1 MTPQYMSTAKKLA
14 ILDNDALGQFAEA
27 NKNDAMMLAM
37 AMSEKARRDAIKA
50 DQMAQAAPMGMQPT
64 VKEQKVAELRQ
75 QAGLTALPAPTM
87 EAMGTRA
94 AKGGIMTYAGGGFTN
109 AQIIEMVRKEAAKRG
124 INPDTAERILRIEN
138 SKLDPKASPKTSTA
152 FGLFQTTDD
161 TWDLVGGDPKKKDSV
176 EEQIRVGLNLIQ
188 DNDTKLGDRLGR
200 QPTPSESYAA
210 HFFGLG
216 NALKVLNA
224 EPGTKIEDILVG
236 EEGKAAIK
244 ANKELLAGKT
254 AGDVI
259 GAFTQKMGVEPAKEE
274 VPAYLSAASVPT
286 AEGIAREQAQ
296 AAQNIA
302 AERAR
307 VEGLPVGER
316 LLGAGEAGLSALTGA
331 ASIPVAGAMAL
342 FGPRQEGESAEQAFA
357 RRAEAMTFAP
367 RTAEGQRQLK
377 EFGKAIEETKLPP
390 VLPGVMGTA
399 GTTPARRGA
408 ISDAAFLAGKADE
421 AQAAVGA
428 AQRAATPALQSPQ
441 AAARSAKQRAAAQQA
456 QAELSASERVL
467 GTTPRELAEARAE
480 QAAAI
485 KASQSYRSARERQ
498 QLQNEI
504 AAGDARLRALGVD
517 TKEPPVQ
524 RQPRNLVMEAQETA
538 TRARLSP
545 LEQKVRGL
553 QGILDEKK
561 QNLAPTAADVLAA
574 EQRAEAAARATRQAQ
589 EKAAAALPEAQRRAA
604 GAMSAA
610 DEAVARAAQAP
621 GQQLVMPVVT
631 PTAALAGP
639 KPEGGI
645 RDLAKGTAAPIA
657 AMTPDEQAGLASQTA
672 AFARGEEPDFEVG
685 DPAVLGEQFVK
696 NLPKEEQEGLR
707 GLLGKLDNDFYLS
720 LGIGLLSQPDFGQGL
735 AYGTQLYMTRKD
747 AKTKAEAKAKE
758 TASEIAERE
767 ARTEYARAQ
776 TDVLRSG
783 QRQRQAA
790 LEQARKEYE
799 DWVSSVEGI
808 TATAAQKEAKR
819 GQLQRQYLGQ
829 YGLTPLGMSVQSSS
843 LMPGFKLLGQ
853 D

>member
-1 MTPQYMSTAKKLA
+1 MSTAKKLA
-14 ILDNDALGQFAEA
+14 ILDNDALGQFAET

-94 AKGGIMTYAGGGFTN
+94 AKGGIMTYAGGGFTDE
-109 AQIIEMVRKEAAKRG
+109 QILNKVRAEAARRG
-124 INPDTAERILRIEN
+124 LNPDTVLGILRAEN
-138 SKLDPKASPKTSTA
+138 AKLDPTASPETSSA
-152 FGLFQTTDD
+152 FGLFQTTEA
-161 TWDLVGGDPKKKDSV
+161 TWKAMGGDPKNKTDV
-176 EEQIRVGLNLIQ
+176 DEQIRVGLDLIQ
-188 DNDTKLGDRLGR
+188 DNDTKLGDALGR
-200 QPTPSESYAA
+200 QPTPTESYTA
-210 HFFGLG
+210 HVVGLG
-216 NALKVLNA
+216 KAIQMGQAAPDAKV
-224 EPGTKIEDILVG
+224 EDILG
-236 EEGKAAIK
+236 EAAVK
-244 ANKELLAGKT
+244 ANPTLFKGKT
-254 AGDVI
+254 VAQATDILGQKVGAGAPEDR
-259 GAFTQKMGVEPAKEE
+259 T
-274 VPAYLSAASVPT
+274 PAYLRQATVPT

-296 AAQNIA
+296 TAQNIA

-367 RTAEGQRQLK
+367 RTAEGQRQLR

-421 AQAAVGA
+421 AQAAAAA

-456 QAELSASERVL
+456 EAELSASERVL
-467 GTTPRELAEARAE
+467 GTTPRELAAAEADLAATAAQAARGSRDATTQRRLANIQSELDARA
-480 QAAAI
+480 
-485 KASQSYRSARERQ
+485 
-498 QLQNEI
+498 
-504 AAGDARLRALGVD
+504 RATGVRPIGA
-517 TKEPPVQ
+517 EPVQ
-524 RQPRNLVMEAQETA
+524 RQPRNLVMEAQERLA
-538 TRARLSP
+538 QAAQERLSP

-589 EKAAAALPEAQRRAA
+589 ERAAAALPEAQRRAA

-685 DPAVLGEQFVK
+685 DPSVLGEQFVK

-776 TDVLRSG
+776 TKVLESG
-783 QRQRQAA
+783 DRNR
-790 LEQARKEYE
+790 
-799 DWVSSVEGI
+799 
-808 TATAAQKEAKR
+808 ATALKMAQDAYEEWVKDFGKEGGALANQTDKAAKLA
-819 GQLQRQYLGQ
+819 QLQRAMLAEF
-829 YGLTPLGMSVQSSS
+829 GLTPRGMGVQSSS

>member
-1 MTPQYMSTAKKLA
+1 L
-14 ILDNDALGQFAEA
+14 
-27 NKNDAMMLAM
+27 
-37 AMSEKARRDAIKA
+37 
-50 DQMAQAAPMGMQPT
+50 
-64 VKEQKVAELRQ
+64 
-75 QAGLTALPAPTM
+75 
-87 EAMGTRA
+87 
-94 AKGGIMTYAGGGFTN
+94 
-109 AQIIEMVRKEAAKRG
+109 
-124 INPDTAERILRIEN
+124 
-138 SKLDPKASPKTSTA
+138 
-152 FGLFQTTDD
+152 
-161 TWDLVGGDPKKKDSV
+161 
-176 EEQIRVGLNLIQ
+176 
-188 DNDTKLGDRLGR
+188 
-200 QPTPSESYAA
+200 
-210 HFFGLG
+210 
-216 NALKVLNA
+216 
-224 EPGTKIEDILVG
+224 
-236 EEGKAAIK
+236 
-244 ANKELLAGKT
+244 
-254 AGDVI
+254 
-259 GAFTQKMGVEPAKEE
+259 
-274 VPAYLSAASVPT
+274 
-286 AEGIAREQAQ
+286 
-296 AAQNIA
+296 
-302 AERAR
+302 
-307 VEGLPVGER
+307 
-316 LLGAGEAGLSALTGA
+316 
-331 ASIPVAGAMAL
+331 
-342 FGPRQEGESAEQAFA
+342 EQAFA

-428 AQRAATPALQSPQ
+428 AQRAATPALPSPQ
-441 AAARSAKQRAAAQQA
+441 AAKRRAAAQQA

-485 KASQSYRSARERQ
+485 KASQDYRFARETQ
-498 QLQNEI
+498 QLQNEL
-504 AAGDARLRALGVD
+504 AAKYARLRALGVD

-553 QGILDEKK
+553 QGILDEKTK
-561 QNLAPTAADVLAA
+561 DLTPTAGDRLAA
-574 EQRAEAAARATRQAQ
+574 EQRVNAADRARLQAQ
-589 EKAAAALPEAQRRAA
+589 ERAAAALPEAQRRAA

-685 DPAVLGEQFVK
+685 DPSVLGEQFVK
-696 NLPKEEQEGLR
+696 NLPKEEKKGLE
-707 GLLGKLDNDFYLS
+707 GLLGELDKDFYLS

-767 ARTEYARAQ
+767 ARTEYYKGQ
-776 TDVLRSG
+776 TK
-783 QRQRQAA
+783 A
-790 LEQARKEYE
+790 LESGDKMRQKALEL
-799 DWVSSVEGI
+799 
-808 TATAAQKEAKR
+808 AQKDVQKDIMLMTRTGPEADAARDRALKEAYLR
-819 GQLQRQYLGQ
+819 NISLLQNSPV
-829 YGLTPLGMSVQSSS
+829 GLQSTIPGADLSKWGPLGT
-843 LMPGFKLLGQ
+843 K
-853 D
+853 

>member
-75 QAGLTALPAPTM
+75 RAGLAALPASNM

-161 TWDLVGGDPKKKDSV
+161 TWNLVGGDPKKKDSV

-224 EPGTKIEDILVG
+224 EPGAKIEDILVG
-236 EEGKAAIK
+236 EKGEKVIA
-244 ANKELLAGKT
+244 ANKKLLAGKT

-296 AAQNIA
+296 TAQNIA

-428 AQRAATPALQSPQ
+428 AQRAATPALPSPQ
-441 AAARSAKQRAAAQQA
+441 AAKRRAAAQQA

-485 KASQSYRSARERQ
+485 KASQDYRFARETQ
-498 QLQNEI
+498 QLQNEL
-504 AAGDARLRALGVD
+504 AAKYARLRALGVD

-561 QNLAPTAADVLAA
+561 KDLTPTAGDRLAA
-574 EQRAEAAARATRQAQ
+574 EQRAEAAARAQLQAQ
-589 EKAAAALPEAQRRAA
+589 ERAAAALPEAQRRAA

-767 ARTEYARAQ
+767 ARAELARAQ
-776 TDVLRSG
+776 TKVLESG
-783 QRQRQAA
+783 DRNR
-790 LEQARKEYE
+790 
-799 DWVSSVEGI
+799 
-808 TATAAQKEAKR
+808 ATALKMAQDAYEEWVKDFGKEGGALANQTDKAAKLA
-819 GQLQRQYLGQ
+819 QLQRAMLAEF
-829 YGLTPLGMSVQSSS
+829 GLTPRGMSVQSSS

>member
-64 VKEQKVAELRQ
+64 VKDQKVAELRQ
-75 QAGLTALPAPTM
+75 PAGLAALPASNM

-94 AKGGIMTYAGGGFTN
+94 AKGGIMTYAGGGFTDE
-109 AQIIEMVRKEAAKRG
+109 QILNKVRAEAARRG
-124 INPDTAERILRIEN
+124 LNPDTVLGILRAEN
-138 SKLDPKASPKTSTA
+138 AKLDPTASPETSSA
-152 FGLFQTTDD
+152 FGLFQTTEA
-161 TWDLVGGDPKKKDSV
+161 TWKAMGGDPKNKTDV
-176 EEQIRVGLNLIQ
+176 DEQIRIGLDLIQ
-188 DNDTKLGDRLGR
+188 DNDTKLGDALGR
-200 QPTPSESYAA
+200 QPTPTESYTA
-210 HFFGLG
+210 HVVGLG
-216 NALKVLNA
+216 KAIQMGQAAPDAKV
-224 EPGTKIEDILVG
+224 EDILG
-236 EEGKAAIK
+236 EAAVK
-244 ANKELLAGKT
+244 ANPTLFKGKT
-254 AGDVI
+254 VAQATDILGKKVGAGAPEDR
-259 GAFTQKMGVEPAKEE
+259 T
-274 VPAYLSAASVPT
+274 PAYLRQATVPT

-296 AAQNIA
+296 TDQNIA

-316 LLGAGEAGLSALTGA
+316 LLGAGEAGLSALTGV
-331 ASIPVAGAMAL
+331 ASIPLAGAAAL

-421 AQAAVGA
+421 AQTAVGA

-467 GTTPRELAEARAE
+467 GTTPRE
-480 QAAAI
+480 
-485 KASQSYRSARERQ
+485 
-498 QLQNEI
+498 
-504 AAGDARLRALGVD
+504 
-517 TKEPPVQ
+517 
-524 RQPRNLVMEAQETA
+524 
-538 TRARLSP
+538 
-545 LEQKVRGL
+545 
-553 QGILDEKK
+553 
-561 QNLAPTAADVLAA
+561 
-574 EQRAEAAARATRQAQ
+574 RAEAAARATRQAQ
-589 EKAAAALPEAQRRAA
+589 ERAASALPEAQRRAA

-685 DPAVLGEQFVK
+685 DPSVLGEQFVK

-747 AKTKAEAKAKE
+747 AKTKAEAGAKE
-758 TASEIAERE
+758 TASEIEERK
-767 ARTEYARAQ
+767 ARTEYYKGQ
-776 TDVLRSG
+776 TEALTSG

-799 DWVSSVEGI
+799 DWVGGVEGI

-819 GQLQRQYLGQ
+819 EQLQRQYLGQ
-829 YGLTPLGMSVQSSS
+829 YGLTPLGMGVQSSS

-853 D
+853 G

>member
-75 QAGLTALPAPTM
+75 PAGLAALPASNM

-94 AKGGIMTYAGGGFTN
+94 AEGGIMTYAGGGFTDE
-109 AQIIEMVRKEAAKRG
+109 QILNKVRAEAARRG
-124 INPDTAERILRIEN
+124 LNPDTVLGILRAEN
-138 SKLDPKASPKTSTA
+138 AKLDPTASPETSSA
-152 FGLFQTTDD
+152 FGLFQTTEA
-161 TWDLVGGDPKKKDSV
+161 TWKAMGGDPKKKTDV
-176 EEQIRVGLNLIQ
+176 DEQIRVGLDLIQ
-188 DNDTKLGDRLGR
+188 DNDTKLGDALGR
-200 QPTPSESYAA
+200 QPTPTESYTA
-210 HFFGLG
+210 HVVGLG
-216 NALKVLNA
+216 KAIQMGQAAPDAKV
-224 EPGTKIEDILVG
+224 EDILG
-236 EEGKAAIK
+236 EAAVK
-244 ANKELLAGKT
+244 ANPTLFKGKT
-254 AGDVI
+254 VAQATDILGQKI
-259 GAFTQKMGVEPAKEE
+259 GAGAPEDRT
-274 VPAYLSAASVPT
+274 PAYLRQTTVPT

-296 AAQNIA
+296 TTQNIA

-428 AQRAATPALQSPQ
+428 AQRAATPALPSPQ
-441 AAARSAKQRAAAQQA
+441 AAKRRAAAQQA
-456 QAELSASERVL
+456 DAELSASERVL

-517 TKEPPVQ
+517 TEVPPVQ

-561 QNLAPTAADVLAA
+561 KDLTPTAGDRLAA
-574 EQRAEAAARATRQAQ
+574 EQRAEAAARAQLQAQ
-589 EKAAAALPEAQRRAA
+589 ERAAAALPEAQRRAA

-685 DPAVLGEQFVK
+685 DPSVLGEQFVK

-747 AKTKAEAKAKE
+747 AKTKADAKAKE
-758 TASEIAERE
+758 TASEIEERK
-767 ARTEYARAQ
+767 ARTEYYKGQ
-776 TDVLRSG
+776 TEALTSG

-799 DWVSSVEGI
+799 DWVGGVEGI

-819 GQLQRQYLGQ
+819 EQLQRQYLGQ
-829 YGLTPLGMSVQSSS
+829 YGLTPLGMGVQSSS

-853 D
+853 G